1 MGKLINK
8 SKPTVKARNH
18 PHTYM
23 ISKPATARREQM
35 QEMGNAFAIKILAT

>member
-1 MGKLINK
+1 MGKLTRK
-8 SKPTVKARNH
+8 GKYTVHTGNH